1 MAESH
6 VVSGLVA
13 KRSELAGLI
22 EHHQK
27 EIDRLVG
34 DISHVDAAIKIFDP
48 GYDLRTVPIRL
59 LRKRNQLFKIGESAR
74 RILDA
79 LRESEKPMTCRAMT
93 ESIAV
98 KKGWDLKQIDVEMV
112 MKNLNGVLRRMEKAG
127 TIRESDIAEDR
138 ANLWE
143 IA

>member
-22 EHHQK
+22 DHHQK
-27 EIDRLVG
+27 EIDRLAG
-34 DISHVDAAIKIFDP
+34 DLSHVDAAIKIFDP
-48 GYDLRTVPIRL
+48 AYDLRTVPIRL

-79 LRESEKPMTCRAMT
+79 LRESGTPMTCRAMT
-93 ESIAV
+93 ESIAM
-98 KKGWDLKQIDVEMV
+98 KKAWDLKQIDVEMV

-127 TIRESDIAEDR
+127 TIRESGFAEDR
-138 ANLWE
+138 AILWE
-143 IA
+143 IV